1 MISVTNTINASIEKV
16 WEFWTTSKHI
26 TKWNNASPEWHTSF
40 AENNLTVGKIFKYTM
55 AAKDGSMSF
64 DFEGTYTNIEK
75 YTAIAYVLDD
85 DRKVQISFQETE
97 NGIEIIESF
106 DSENEN
112 TEELQ
117 KNGWQAILD
126 NFKKYVEQ

>member
-1 MISVTNTINASIEKV
+1 MITVTNTINASIEKV
-16 WEFWTTSKHI
+16 WEFWTMPKHI
-26 TKWNNASPEWHTSF
+26 TKWNNASPDWHTPF
-40 AENNLTVGKIFKYTM
+40 AENDLAVGKRFKYTM

-97 NGIEIIESF
+97 NGIEIIEYL
-106 DSENEN
+106 
-112 TEELQ
+112 TLKMKTP
-117 KNGWQAILD
+117 KNY
-126 NFKKYVEQ
+126 KKMVGKPF